1 MKILITGAGGQLGRD
16 CQSAMVEH
24 EILPCTRRE
33 LDIADADAVDTLL
46 EKERPQVI
54 INAAAYTA
62 VDKCETEKEAAR
74 LGNTEG
80 PKNLA
85 AAAARIDARLLHVS
99 TDYVFNGELQVP
111 QSYLESD
118 PTSPLSEYGR
128 SKLAGEQAIAA
139 SGCNAAI
146 LRTAWLY
153 SAHGG
158 NFLKTMLRLALADGK
173 RELKVVND
181 QYGSLTW
188 SRPLAEQLALLL
200 NSNITGV
207 IHATSEGH
215 GTWYEGAC
223 YFLDRLGVPY
233 TMRPCTTE
241 EYPTP
246 AHRPQN
252 SILENSV
259 LKAAGINVFK
269 SWQEHLDDF
278 ISEFGE
284 QLIAEAKA
292 SL

>member
-16 CQSAMVEH
+16 CQSVMAEH

-33 LDIADADAVDTLL
+33 LDIADADAVATLL

-80 PKNLA
+80 PRNLA
-85 AAAARIDARLLHVS
+85 TAAARIDARLLHVS
-99 TDYVFNGELQVP
+99 TDYVFDGELQVP

-139 SGCNAAI
+139 SGCNSAI

-158 NFLKTMLRLALADGK
+158 NFLKTMLRLALADGR

-200 NSNITGV
+200 NSDITGV

-223 YFLDRLGVPY
+223 YFLDRLAVPY
-233 TMRPCTTE
+233 TIRPCTTE

-259 LKAAGINVFK
+259 LKAAGINAFK

-278 ISEFGE
+278 TSEFGE